1 VRLGPERRNPVKSDT
16 PRVLGARANGRFQR
30 ALVFAG
36 LVACAAVCS
45 AVAAA
50 AQLEAQT
57 ARVAVPSAAEFARH
71 FVALTDGFA
80 QESGDVA
87 RVAHP
92 DCVQASPG
100 HYMCSYVVT
109 RPGRTDE
116 CHLMQAKWTPERAS
130 TITVTLAGR
139 TRQCGSLRQALDSLR

>member
-1 VRLGPERRNPVKSDT
+1 VRSEI
-16 PRVLGARANGRFQR
+16 PRVLGVRANARFQR
-30 ALVFAG
+30 GLVFAG
-36 LVACAAVCS
+36 LVACSAASTTV
-45 AVAAA
+45 AVGAP
-50 AQLEAQT
+50 QLKAQT
-57 ARVAVPSAAEFARH
+57 ARVAVPSAAEFARA

-80 QESGDVA
+80 QQSGDFA

-139 TRQCGSLRQALDSLR
+139 TRQCGSLRQAVHSLR